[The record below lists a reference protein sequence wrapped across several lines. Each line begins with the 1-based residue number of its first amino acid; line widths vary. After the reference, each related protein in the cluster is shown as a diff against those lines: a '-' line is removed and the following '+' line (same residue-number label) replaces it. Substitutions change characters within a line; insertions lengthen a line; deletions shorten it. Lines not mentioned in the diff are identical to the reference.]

1 MQRRRMLQLEGK
13 GSHVSQIS
21 ICQPTPVVN
30 YSDQRNRRGRGRDE
44 QWERRPEDIYI
55 YNVSQLLP
63 WIPRVCTQ
71 VSISHSFF
79 DKCFRPGKKRD
90 TRWNREERYAVG
102 KNLWRGGTCVTRI
115 SISQSILPISRTEG
129 GRYEQ
134 KSEMR
139 VCMPLRYLHP
149 SQIFSFFFWLLV
161 PIGQTEGWKA
171 RKRKPEKGYTLC
183 LDSHVN
189 P

>member
-13 GSHVSQIS
+13 GRTFLRYPYVSQLLWS
-21 ICQPTPVVN
+21 IILIK
-30 YSDQRNRRGRGRDE
+30 RNRRGRGRDE

-115 SISQSILPISRTEG
+115 SIISQSILPISRTEG

-149 SQIFSFFFWLLV
+149 SQIFSFFFYYWSRSV
-161 PIGQTEGWKA
+161 KQRVE
-171 RKRKPEKGYTLC
+171 KRGKESPKRDT
-183 LDSHVN
+183 HFA
-189 P
+189 